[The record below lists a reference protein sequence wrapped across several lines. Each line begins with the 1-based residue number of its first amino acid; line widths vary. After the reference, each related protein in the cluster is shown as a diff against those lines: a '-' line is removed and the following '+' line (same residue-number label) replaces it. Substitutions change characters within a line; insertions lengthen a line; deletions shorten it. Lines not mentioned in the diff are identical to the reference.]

1 MAFNP
6 TDPRVYTRFRK
17 IPQRIAENLEIN
29 MSTIGVMA
37 PLNEW
42 FCLKKD
48 KENFTIIP
56 ERDQAFLFGKAQ
68 WRDQIENH
76 LRMSLILREPVRLVW
91 WGDFGIGKTQ
101 RLQYMR
107 HVIEQQSLNFY
118 PVSVTCR
125 DLTTKSGFEALHYDL
140 VNNLGFAT

>member
-1 MAFNP
+1 M
-6 TDPRVYTRFRK
+6 
-17 IPQRIAENLEIN
+17 EIN
-29 MSTIGVMA
+29 MSKPEVLA

-68 WRDQIENH
+68 WREQIERQLN
-76 LRMSLILREPVRLVW
+76 LSIVLREPVRLVW

-107 HVIEQQSLNFY
+107 HVIQHDNLPFY
-118 PVSVTCR
+118 PVTVICR
-125 DLTTKSGFEALHYDL
+125 DLTTK
-140 VNNLGFAT
+140 